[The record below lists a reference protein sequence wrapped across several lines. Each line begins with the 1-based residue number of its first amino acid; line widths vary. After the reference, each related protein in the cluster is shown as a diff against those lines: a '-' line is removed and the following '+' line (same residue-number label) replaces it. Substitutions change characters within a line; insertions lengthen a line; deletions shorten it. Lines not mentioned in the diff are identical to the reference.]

1 MTSSATR
8 QHLDSR
14 EHGPRRRWVQ
24 VLGVVGAAAVLLAL
38 YITFGN
44 PRPGGDHYASAL
56 TAWSIA
62 TTGSADVSPFVDVR
76 EPLWLFG
83 VGEQV
88 LTNRF
93 AGAVLYAVPF
103 YAVADLFTDGFT
115 MWPGIVAASACATA
129 AVLLMWAALLPMGRR
144 VALGAAAVFGLGTAT
159 FAVSADTQWSHAPA
173 QAALAGAVL
182 ALTRGR
188 LGWAGV
194 ALGLAVAVRPHLAVA
209 ALSIGA
215 VMAVAARSPTPALRI
230 GAGTVPGVLILL
242 SYNAAVHD
250 RFWPTNGLERS
261 ADDVAWGGS
270 GGGEGLGSLPE
281 NLLGTLASP
290 GRGILVLYPV
300 LVLLTFWLPAAWR
313 RATAAE
319 RAAAIGGLAYLIA
332 QLTLNR
338 YSGGWWFFGSRLTI
352 EPLTLAF
359 PLLVRAWTAVPVGGW
374 RVTAWLL
381 LLWGAIT
388 HVLGAVSRQ
397 PNASGR
403 VLSDP
408 WTFYD
413 PWVVASMRGP
423 WVTALVLGF
432 SALLFVGASWAL
444 ASWRRPGPRR
454 NQDKQHGSPRT

>member
-1 MTSSATR
+1 MTPSDTR
-8 QHLDSR
+8 R
-14 EHGPRRRWVQ
+14 PPTRRNRRPGRPRAR
-24 VLGVVGAAAVLLAL
+24 VLGVVGSAALLLAA
-38 YITFGN
+38 YIVFAN
-44 PRPGGDHYASAL
+44 PARGGDHYASAL

-62 TTGSADVSPFVDVR
+62 TTGSADLSPFVQPR
-76 EPLWLFG
+76 EPLWFFE
-83 VGEQV
+83 VGDQV

-103 YAVADLFTDGFT
+103 YAVADLFTDRFT

-129 AVLLMWAALLPMGRR
+129 AVLLMWAALLPLGRR

-209 ALSIGA
+209 AVAIGA
-215 VMAVAARSPTPALRI
+215 WMAVAARSWTPALRI
-230 GAGTVPGVLILL
+230 WAGCVPGVLVLL
-242 SYNAAVHD
+242 TYNGAVHD

-261 ADDVAWGGS
+261 ADDVSWGGS
-270 GGGEGLGSLPE
+270 GGGEGLAALPE

-290 GRGILVLYPV
+290 GRGVLVLYPV
-300 LVLLTFWLPAAWR
+300 LVLLAFWLPAAWR
-313 RATAAE
+313 RATPAE
-319 RAAAIGGLAYLIA
+319 RAAAVGGLGYLVA

-359 PLLVRAWTAVPVGGW
+359 PLLVRAWTAVPPGRW
-374 RVTAWLL
+374 RLASWLL
-381 LLWGAIT
+381 LGWGTVT
-388 HVLGAVSRQ
+388 HVLGGISRQ
-397 PNASGR
+397 PSPDTG
-403 VLSDP
+403 VLDDP

-413 PWVVASMRGP
+413 PWVVATMQGP
-423 WVTALVLGF
+423 WVSALVLGL
-432 SALLFVGASWAL
+432 SAAAFAVGSWAL
-444 ASWRRPGPRR
+444 VSWRHPDDRR
-454 NQDKQHGSPRT
+454 NPDEVHDVQRT

>member
-1 MTSSATR
+1 MIPTATR
-8 QHLDSR
+8 EPVSR
-14 EHGPRRRWVQ
+14 TRPGWVTT
-24 VLGVVGAAAVLLAL
+24 LGVTAAGGALLAF
-38 YITFGN
+38 YIVFGN
-44 PRPGGDHYASAL
+44 TAAGGDHYASAL

-62 TTGSADVSPFVDVR
+62 TTGSADVSPFIEAR
-76 EPLWLFG
+76 EPLWLFA
-83 VGEQV
+83 VGDQV

-103 YAVADLFTDGFT
+103 YAVANLFTDGFS
-115 MWPGIVAASACATA
+115 MWPGIVAASTMATA
-129 AVLLMWAALLPMGRR
+129 AVLLIWAALLPMGRR
-144 VALGAAAVFGLGTAT
+144 VALGAAAVFALGTAT

-173 QAALAGAVL
+173 QAALAGALL

-209 ALSIGA
+209 ALAIGLAMALADRSWRPA
-215 VMAVAARSPTPALRI
+215 VRIAA
-230 GAGTVPGVLILL
+230 GAVPGVLVLL
-242 SYNAAVHD
+242 TYNGVVHG

-261 ADDVAWGGS
+261 ADDVEWGGS
-270 GGGEGLGSLPE
+270 GGGEGLASLPE
-281 NLLGTLASP
+281 NLLGTFASP

-300 LVLLTFWLPAAWR
+300 LVLLAFWLPAAWR

-319 RAAAIGGLAYLIA
+319 RAAAVGGVAYLLA

-359 PLLVRAWTAVPVGGW
+359 PLLVRAWTVVPSGGW
-374 RVTAWLL
+374 KALAWLL
-381 LLWGAIT
+381 LGWGFVT
-388 HVLGAVSRQ
+388 HVLGGVSVQ
-397 PNASGR
+397 PGVEGQ

-413 PWVVASMRGP
+413 PWVVATMQGP
-423 WVTALVLGF
+423 WMTALILGV
-432 SALLFVGASWAL
+432 SAAFFMLGGWAL
-444 ASWRRPGPRR
+444 SSWRRPVREDQPRA
-454 NQDKQHGSPRT
+454 

>member
-1 MTSSATR
+1 MTSDATVAR
-8 QHLDSR
+8 
-14 EHGPRRRWVQ
+14 PTRRARPRWVSALG
-24 VLGVVGAAAVLLAL
+24 VLGVGAALLGF

-44 PRPGGDHYASAL
+44 RAAGGDHYASAL

-62 TTGSADVSPFVDVR
+62 TTGSADVSPFVAAR
-76 EPLWLFG
+76 EPLWLFA
-83 VGEQV
+83 VGDEV
-88 LTNRF
+88 VTNRF

-103 YAVADLFTDGFT
+103 YAVGDLFTDRFT
-115 MWPGIVAASACATA
+115 MWPGIVAASTLATA
-129 AVLLMWAALLPMGRR
+129 AVLLIWAALLPMGRR
-144 VALGAAAVFGLGTAT
+144 VALGAAAVFALGTAT

-209 ALSIGA
+209 ALAIGV
-215 VMAVAARSPTPALRI
+215 VMALAARSWRPLLRI
-230 GAGTVPGVLILL
+230 GLGTVPGVLVLL
-242 SYNAAVHD
+242 TYNGLVHD

-261 ADDVAWGGS
+261 ADDVAWGDS
-270 GGGEGLGSLPE
+270 GGGEGLSALPE

-300 LVLLTFWLPAAWR
+300 LLVLAFWLPAAWR
-313 RATAAE
+313 RATVAE
-319 RAAAIGGLAYLIA
+319 RAAAVGGLAYLLV

-338 YSGGWWFFGSRLTI
+338 YSGGWWYFGSRLTI

-359 PLLVRAWTAVPVGGW
+359 PLLVRAWTATPAGGW
-374 RVTAWLL
+374 KALAWVALG
-381 LLWGAIT
+381 WGFVT
-388 HVLGAVSRQ
+388 HVLGGVSVQ
-397 PNASGR
+397 PSMDGR

-413 PWVVASMRGP
+413 PWVVATMRGP
-423 WVTALVLGF
+423 GVTALVLGV
-432 SALLFVGASWAL
+432 ATVVFVLGSWAL
-444 ASWRRPGPRR
+444 ATWRRRPAPG
-454 NQDKQHGSPRT
+454 NQLAAHDVEAP

>member
-1 MTSSATR
+1 MTPAAIHERAQSTR
-8 QHLDSR
+8 
-14 EHGPRRRWVQ
+14 PRWVGT
-24 VLGVVGAAAVLLAL
+24 LGIAGVGAALLAL
-38 YITFGN
+38 YITFSN
-44 PRPGGDHYASAL
+44 TAAGGDHYPAAL

-62 TTGSADVSPFVDVR
+62 TTGSADVSPFVEAR
-76 EPLWLFG
+76 EPLWLFA
-83 VGEQV
+83 VGDAV
-88 LTNRF
+88 VTNRF

-103 YAVADLFTDGFT
+103 YAVAGLFTDQFS
-115 MWPGIVAASACATA
+115 MWPGIVAASTMASA

-144 VALGAAAVFGLGTAT
+144 VAIGAAAVFGLGSAT

-173 QAALAGAVL
+173 QAALAAAVL

-209 ALSIGA
+209 AAIIGLWMAASDRSWRPA
-215 VMAVAARSPTPALRI
+215 VRI
-230 GAGTVPGVLILL
+230 GAGAVPGVLVLL
-242 SYNAAVHD
+242 TYNGLVHD

-261 ADDVAWGGS
+261 ADDVAWGDS
-270 GGGEGLGSLPE
+270 GGGEGLASLPE

-300 LVLLTFWLPAAWR
+300 LVLLAFWLPAGWR
-313 RATAAE
+313 RASAAE
-319 RAAAIGGLAYLIA
+319 RAAALGGLGYLLA

-359 PLLVRAWTAVPVGGW
+359 PLLVRAWTQVPAGRW
-374 RVTAWLL
+374 RVLAWLAL
-381 LLWGAIT
+381 GWGFVT
-388 HVLGAVSRQ
+388 HVLGAVSVQ
-397 PNASGR
+397 PGVEGR

-413 PWVVASMRGP
+413 PWVVATMRGP
-423 WVTALVLGF
+423 GMSLLILGLAAAAFVLG
-432 SALLFVGASWAL
+432 SWAL
-444 ASWRRPGPRR
+444 ASPRLPVGEDQPRARRDDRP
-454 NQDKQHGSPRT
+454 DS